1 MDIFPNCAYFYDQA
15 VYELIERK
23 VFCHGAP
30 LAIGHHLAIW
40 MLHYRDVFYDQKRN
54 SRGKL
59 QRLGLYRFAS
69 HNSPI
74 LQGLPSPTEWIEC
87 VIQKFVVCLFIW
99 KSLPTQPNLRIRNTC
114 YDSCSELFQSTVTGM
129 GPLSA
134 KHQMSVL
141 SSIGCLPS
149 WIRSY
154 SSIEGRVLEFFT
166 KRYNHLDW
174 KGLPGRKTLT
184 TIQTYF
190 QNRFKEDWT
199 LSRVENL
206 LCKVFRILSP
216 NGRDSTWVDIH
227 REDQI
232 IIVEMDSKYTIFFAD
247 GKKVQSSSNILC
259 VDWEMIG
266 SVKTNAE
273 GMAEHFQIGNGF
285 DDGKKFPTLFQ
296 LMQPIDIN
304 HVVQSF
310 PQHQEYSSLSF
321 SF

>member
-1 MDIFPNCAYFYDQA
+1 MYLGLPSQRRHLTPEMFELAHKDGCHLDEDHFTVLCSIDPMGKLFVSSIWCVFQSFIIITYIVLLMYLVLLLFLLSGFHALYIHSTCLLQHVFHLTFPQVLSVLSCMDIFPNCAYFYDQA

-23 VFCHGAP
+23 VFYHGAS
-30 LAIGHHLAIW
+30 LAIGHHLAIR

-69 HNSPI
+69 HNFPI

-99 KSLPTQPNLRIRNTC
+99 KTLPTQPNLRIRNAC

-174 KGLPGRKTLT
+174 KGLPGRK
-184 TIQTYF
+184 
-190 QNRFKEDWT
+190 
-199 LSRVENL
+199 
-206 LCKVFRILSP
+206 P
-216 NGRDSTWVDIH
+216 
-227 REDQI
+227 
-232 IIVEMDSKYTIFFAD
+232 
-247 GKKVQSSSNILC
+247 
-259 VDWEMIG
+259 
-266 SVKTNAE
+266 
-273 GMAEHFQIGNGF
+273 
-285 DDGKKFPTLFQ
+285 
-296 LMQPIDIN
+296 
-304 HVVQSF
+304 
-310 PQHQEYSSLSF
+310 
-321 SF
+321 